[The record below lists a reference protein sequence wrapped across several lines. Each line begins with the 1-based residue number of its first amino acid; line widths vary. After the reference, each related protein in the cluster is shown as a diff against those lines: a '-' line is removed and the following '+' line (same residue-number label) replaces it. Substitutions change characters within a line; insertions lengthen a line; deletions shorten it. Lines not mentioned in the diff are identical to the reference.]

1 MKWPLFSLRKPLHLP
16 ITLAF
21 AFLITEPESKQEL
34 RQRDLNE
41 KSDLG
46 ITCSQYRASPV
57 CCLQAPDDLE
67 KQYMKEVG
75 RDSAGFLT

>member
-21 AFLITEPESKQEL
+21 AFLITEPESKQEP

-41 KSDLG
+41 KSDLV
-46 ITCSQYRASPV
+46 ITLKYRASPV